1 MPGGATERT
10 LTPREMKRRR
20 ILRAAIE
27 VFAEKG
33 YFAARMTD
41 VAHRAEVAD
50 GTLYLYF
57 EGKEHLLVSIF
68 DEMLGGFIEQ
78 LKAEIQGL
86 ADPME
91 KLKIMIRLH
100 LEALGRD
107 RALAHVMQIETR
119 HSRRFMSLFTRGRL
133 GEYLGLLREIIEE
146 GQELGRFRKDIK
158 PRVATMVVFGA
169 VDELVTSWLLADRE
183 TRLERELP
191 GLIKLLSE
199 GLVPCEMHGME

>member
-1 MPGGATERT
+1 MPGGATERA

-20 ILRAAIE
+20 ILRAAVE

-68 DEMLGGFIEQ
+68 DEMLGGFIDQ

-133 GEYLGLLREIIEE
+133 GEYLGLFRRIIEE
-146 GQELGRFRKDIK
+146 GQELGRFRRDIK

-191 GLIKLLSE
+191 GLIKLLSQ
-199 GLVPCEMHGME
+199 GLVPCEMHDVE

>member
-1 MPGGATERT
+1 MPGGSTERA

-68 DEMLGGFIEQ
+68 DEMLGVFIQQ
-78 LKAEIQGL
+78 LQAEVINLQ
-86 ADPME
+86 DPLE
-91 KLKIMIRLH
+91 KLKVMIRLH

-133 GEYLGLLREIIEE
+133 GEYLGLVRGIIEE
-146 GQELGRFRKDIK
+146 GQELGRFRRDIR
-158 PRVATMVVFGA
+158 PRLATMVVFGA

-183 TRLERELP
+183 TRLETQLP
-191 GLIKLLSE
+191 GLIKVLSE
-199 GLVPCEMHGME
+199 GLVPCEMHNTE